1 MKIPTEFSRVFLDQI
16 RYFFDEIIFFIADQT
31 MLVKASRV
39 QLPQIE
45 KASHVQIESIFGA
58 TTNLVGNG
66 FNFHQHHH
74 NNVNGDAAHAHEI
87 HLR

>member
-1 MKIPTEFSRVFLDQI
+1 
-16 RYFFDEIIFFIADQT
+16 

-87 HLR
+87 PLR